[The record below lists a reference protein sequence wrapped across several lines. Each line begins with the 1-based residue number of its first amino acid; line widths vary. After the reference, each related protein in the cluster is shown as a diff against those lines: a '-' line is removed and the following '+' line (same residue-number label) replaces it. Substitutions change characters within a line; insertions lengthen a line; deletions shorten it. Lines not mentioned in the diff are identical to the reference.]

1 MSHTPR
7 RRTTACTASCA
18 LLLVPLTAGL
28 TACSQTSHPLSVKP
42 YDASTQVALTGAA
55 GDGAKRL
62 DPGKPLEVK
71 ATGRGGRITD
81 VVARDANGRYLR
93 GELSGDGT
101 SWRSTA
107 ALAANAGYTVHVST
121 EDESEGQGRRT
132 YTFRTGNYNA
142 KTAKPLKLE
151 FGPQKG
157 TYGVGQPLTVK
168 LSQPVKNKEQRAVVE
183 RGLKVVSTPKVQGA
197 WYWVDDKEL
206 HYRPKEYWPAHSKVT
221 LSSNLEGIKVR
232 KGLYAGKTAP
242 LNLAIG
248 AKVVAVTDAGS
259 HQMSFYRDDK
269 LVNEIPVTT
278 GKPGFET
285 RNGKKVIL
293 EQDYYVRMTG
303 ASIGV
308 AGTSEDYNMDVYWAT
323 RVTWSGEYVH
333 AAPWSVGSQGYAN
346 VSHGCT
352 GMSTGNAQWFFENVR
367 PGDIVQVVNSYGE
380 DMDPF
385 GNGFGDWNVSWKKWR
400 EGSVL
405 TAGTR
410 EGQSPA
416 DASRLRPSV

>member
-7 RRTTACTASCA
+7 RRTAAHASCA
-18 LLLVPLTAGL
+18 LLLVPLSAGL
-28 TACSQTSHPLSVKP
+28 TACSQTSHPLSAKP
-42 YDASTQVALTGAA
+42 YDASTQVELAGAA
-55 GDGAKRL
+55 ADGSKKV
-62 DPGKPLEVK
+62 DPGKPLEVR
-71 ATGRGGRITD
+71 ATGSGGRITD
-81 VVARDANGRYLR
+81 VVARDAHGRYLR
-93 GELSGDGT
+93 GELSENGT
-101 SWRSTA
+101 RWRSVT
-107 ALAANAGYTVHVST
+107 ALAADAGYTVQVST
-121 EDESEGQGRRT
+121 EDESEAQGRRT
-132 YTFRTGNYNA
+132 YSFRTGGYSG
-142 KTAKPLKLE
+142 KSKPLKLE
-151 FGPQKG
+151 FGPEKG

-168 LSQPVKNKEQRAVVE
+168 LNKGVKDKEQRAVIE
-183 RGLKVVSTPKVQGA
+183 RGLRVTSTPKVEGA

-221 LSSNLEGIKVR
+221 LTSNLEGIKVR
-232 KGLYAGKTAP
+232 EGLYAGKTDP
-242 LNLAIG
+242 LELKIG
-248 AKVVAVTDAGS
+248 SKVVAVTDAGS
-259 HQMSFYRDDK
+259 HYMSFYRDDR
-269 LVNEIPVTT
+269 LINEIPVTT

-293 EQDYYVRMTG
+293 EQAYYVRMRG

-308 AGTSEDYNMDVYWAT
+308 AGTSEDYDMDVYWAS

-333 AAPWSVGSQGYAN
+333 AAPWSTGSQGAAN

-352 GMSTGNAQWFFENVR
+352 GMSTGDAEWFYENAR
-367 PGDIVQVVNSYGE
+367 PGDIVEVVNSYGA

-410 EGQSPA
+410 EGQSPN
-416 DASRLRPSV
+416 DASRLRPQI